1 MSLTSRQRAIF
12 WTVAAIC
19 AATRFL
25 ARARSLWD
33 WDESLFSLA
42 MRDYDVTSH
51 HPHPPGFPAYIALA
65 KAVRLVAGSDFH
77 ALQTVNLIAG
87 VLAFPALYLF
97 ARQLGL
103 RFETSVVAGVLFVF
117 FPNVWFFGGT
127 AFSDVP
133 SIVLVLF
140 AVVFLFRGR
149 ASRRDYFIGTI
160 LLAVAIGI
168 RPQNL
173 LVGLFPGIWATLRRR
188 PWEVIAALLGGM
200 AITGAF
206 FGGAIYATG
215 ELDQYMRVIREHSDY
230 IARIDSFRSPTRPAL
245 WRLFDRFFLKQ
256 YQSAGLSILTSLFVI
271 TSWVGAIR
279 RRDRSMLFNLLT
291 FGPFAVV
298 AWMMLDRYSISRFS
312 IGYAPMF
319 AVFAADGIR
328 RAVVRRPGL
337 EPFAGAALAAM
348 FFIWTL
354 PALAPVRN
362 EVSPSA
368 QAVAAAQR
376 EIDPKSETL
385 FVGYSMVPFV
395 EYLAPELP
403 FIRVIGY
410 AAAPLT
416 PAERPFLLAELQRG
430 EEKGLVFRRE
440 RGRLWNIARR
450 HYFEVV
456 LKPLENIPRFES
468 GWYEPERDGHDER
481 RWMAGRSVTLLPP
494 ATGDRELRMLFTVP
508 SPQIGA
514 HVTVTLNGKVLEVIE
529 IDAIEIARDYEV
541 TPAAHRMANRLELAI
556 DRTFVEN
563 DREQGLRMRFLGWG
577 RP

>member
-1 MSLTSRQRAIF
+1 MSLTNRQRAIF
-12 WTVAAIC
+12 WTVAAIS

-25 ARARSLWD
+25 AQARSLWD
-33 WDESLFSLA
+33 WDESLFCLA

-51 HPHPPGFPAYIALA
+51 HPHPPGFPVYIAFA
-65 KAVRLVAGSDFH
+65 KLLRLIVASDFH
-77 ALQTVNLIAG
+77 ALQALNLIAG
-87 VLAFPALYLF
+87 VLAFPAVYLF

-103 RFETSVVAGVLFVF
+103 RFETSVVAGALFVF

-149 ASRRDYFIGTI
+149 ESRRDYFIGTV
-160 LLAVAIGI
+160 LLALAIGI

-173 LVGLFPGIWATLRRR
+173 LVGLFPGLWATVRRR
-188 PWEVIAALLGGM
+188 PWEILAALLVGV
-200 AITGAF
+200 AIVGFSFGA
-206 FGGAIYATG
+206 AIHATG
-215 ELDQYMRVIREHSDY
+215 ELKEYMRVIREHSDY

-256 YQSAGLSILTSLFVI
+256 YQSAALSILTSLFVI

-279 RRDRSMLFNLLT
+279 KRDRSMLFNLLT
-291 FGPFAVV
+291 FGPFAVA

-328 RAVVRRPGL
+328 RAVSRRPSF
-337 EPFAGAALAAM
+337 EPFVGAALAAA

-362 EVSPSA
+362 ELSPSA

-416 PAERPFLLAELQRG
+416 PAEHPFLLAELQRG
-430 EEKGLVFRRE
+430 EEDGLVFRRE

-450 HYFEVV
+450 HYFEVA
-456 LKPLENIPRFES
+456 LKPLTNIPVFES
-468 GWYEPERDGHDER
+468 GWYDAERDGHDER
-481 RWMAGRSVTLLPP
+481 RWMAGRSVTILPP
-494 ATGDRELRMLFTVP
+494 ATDTRELRLLFTVP

-514 HVTVTLNGKVLEVIE
+514 RVTVLLNGKVLETI
-529 IDAIEIARDYEV
+529 IIGAIEVARDYEV
-541 TPAAHRMANRLELAI
+541 APAPGGLPNRLELSI